1 MEQELLTDTNH
12 THEGEEKEYENDNCD
27 NSKLDNSEVD
37 EEQLINGQDDNITI
51 NVEYTNDNDSSRT
64 LEDYCSENNSNNDVQ
79 DIYYTINNGANRN
92 PEIDDKKC
100 TTDINDNSCR
110 IETPSSQ
117 DDDAPHE
124 QYESLY
130 NCEDDKIENNV
141 DDSKPMQN
149 GVNKNNNALSDDS
162 LDSEEDEILK
172 NTKFVD
178 SEIPTK
184 RPSRSR
190 RSGVVNDTSY
200 IKRLLSSS
208 TNNSDDD
215 LTTMDSESELN
226 KEDHIPNNK
235 DDIPDEQDNI
245 PDEQDNIPDEQD
257 ESGSPKHA
265 SFYIGSMLSNK
276 SAESESDDKTDTGKP
291 DMEEPASP
299 QTDNST
305 DIYYEEGPKRLKRNT
320 LESEDFSGAKT
331 YQDKNKLIVKYPNR
345 KVSFEH
351 CLMHNKSP
359 GEHKLSPLA
368 IDVGSPSPST
378 SPRTILK
385 NPQQRSNFES
395 HMYRHIIPTGHINY
409 GYMHDEMKDKMEKR
423 KVSMETAHY
432 YEQESEIYN
441 GNGAYSPEED
451 VESPKSPGI
460 ETGQFVKNESKM
472 SSNERFS
479 KTSENTVQNGLC
491 KRSSSNEDFSV
502 GDNKLYLTKRPSL
515 IYDGEEFDI
524 VNKNFSAHLR
534 KDSLALTSEKLR
546 QLETIHRHY
555 NPCTY
560 VEEPVRLY
568 LNRSEYLR

>member
-12 THEGEEKEYENDNCD
+12 THEGEEEEYKNDNCD
-27 NSKLDNSEVD
+27 NSKLDNSEVN
-37 EEQLINGQDDNITI
+37 EERLINGQDDNITI
-51 NVEYTNDNDSSRT
+51 NVEYTNDNDSSHT
-64 LEDYCSENNSNNDVQ
+64 LGDYCNENNSKNDVQ
-79 DIYYTINNGANRN
+79 DKYYTINNGANRN

-110 IETPSSQ
+110 IETPSGQ
-117 DDDAPHE
+117 DDNAPHE
-124 QYESLY
+124 QYESLSK
-130 NCEDDKIENNV
+130 CEDEQIDNSL
-141 DDSKPMQN
+141 DDSKPIQN
-149 GVNKNNNALSDDS
+149 GVNQNSNALSDDS
-162 LDSEEDEILK
+162 LDSEEEEILK

-200 IKRLLSSS
+200 IERMLSSS
-208 TNNSDDD
+208 TNNSEDD
-215 LTTMDSESELN
+215 LTTIDLTETELN
-226 KEDHIPNNK
+226 KDDHIPNNQ
-235 DDIPDEQDNI
+235 DDIPDEQDNN
-245 PDEQDNIPDEQD
+245 PDEKD

-265 SFYIGSMLSNK
+265 SFYIGSVVSNK
-276 SAESESDDKTDTGKP
+276 GAESESDDKTDKGKP
-291 DMEEPASP
+291 DMEESASP
-299 QTDNST
+299 QNDNST

-320 LESEDFSGAKT
+320 LESEDFAGAKT

-351 CLMHNKSP
+351 CLMHNNSP

-368 IDVGSPSPST
+368 IDVGSPSPSA

-385 NPQQRSNFES
+385 NPQRRSSFES

-409 GYMHDEMKDKMEKR
+409 GYMHDEMRDKMEKR

-451 VESPKSPGI
+451 VESPTSSGI
-460 ETGQFVKNESKM
+460 ETGQFFKNESKK

-479 KTSENTVQNGLC
+479 KTSENTAQNGIC
-491 KRSSSNEDFSV
+491 KRSSSNEDFSG
-502 GDNKLYLTKRPSL
+502 GDSKLYLTKRPSL

-546 QLETIHRHY
+546 QLETIQRHY

-560 VEEPVRLY
+560 VDEPVRLC
-568 LNRSEYLR
+568 LNRSEYIR